1 MIQKIPDV
9 EYRAMEGVNITRLK
23 CMARNAKKYNEFE
36 LMNKPTPAMLMGTL
50 IHTLVFSP
58 EEIIKAEENIVIYDG
73 IRRGKKW
80 DQFQME
86 NEGKTIVT
94 VGEHE
99 RALESTATARAIAT
113 SVRNHPFM
121 LKALASGQSEVAVT
135 WDQREVKCKGKLDH
149 LAKDVIIDL
158 KTTIDAGVGFEREIE
173 RRGYWAQGAWY
184 QEGVEL
190 NGLGRLP
197 FIIVAIE
204 KTEPYD
210 VAIWELDQDGLDQ
223 AREKNH
229 QWLREVDCCQKVG
242 IWPGYPITPVII
254 KRRVCYDNNIFE
266 EELGF

>member
-1 MIQKIPDV
+1 MIRKIPDV

-58 EEIIKAEENIVIYDG
+58 EELVVAESNTVIYDG

-80 DQFQME
+80 EQFEME
-86 NEGKTIVT
+86 HEGKTIVT

-99 RALESTATARAIAT
+99 RALESTATARAIAA
-113 SVRNHPFM
+113 SVCNHPFM
-121 LKALASGQSEVAVT
+121 LKAMASGDSEVAVT

-149 LAKDVIIDL
+149 LTEDTIIDL

-190 NGLGRLP
+190 NGRGCLP
-197 FIIVAIE
+197 FIIVAVE

-210 VAIWELDQDGLDQ
+210 MSIWALDQDGLNQ

-229 QWLREVDCCQKVG
+229 QWLREVECCQKVG
-242 IWPGYPITPVII
+242 IWPGYPNTPVII
-254 KRRVCYDNNIFE
+254 KRRFNYDNNIFE